1 MDFRF
6 RGTLSG
12 EDAISEVKDVKS
24 GTAASIDEGDLVIP
38 DNGNAGYV
46 RKVADGE
53 VITQAYRVY
62 YAISASTET
71 AGADGTVKVMYA
83 PGMILEGKAK
93 TPANL
98 AQAVIDTKVTVDVDT
113 GVITVDENDTTNGF
127 LRIKRPEGGAS
138 KFDTTNGIIEVICNE

>member
-12 EDAISEVKDVKS
+12 EDAISEVKDVKA

-38 DNGNAGYV
+38 DNSNAGYV

-83 PGMILEGKAK
+83 PGMILEGKAT
-93 TPANL
+93 TPGNL
-98 AQAVIDTKVTVDVDT
+98 AQAVIDTKVTVDVST
-113 GVITVDENDTTNGF
+113 AITIDENDTTNGF